1 MSTPSLLARLRQLP
15 ADPALPDALLQTRQW
30 EGPLCRVRLDNT
42 GKQSEAV
49 HHWRLFEGDLGLAPD
64 TAIYGEG
71 FQMLAQTG
79 GRWNAPEH
87 LGRCPDASVYR
98 ITADDGYHTVHNL
111 LLVAQEGGWLLL
123 AFASCQRFG
132 GEFRLHP
139 DGRLE
144 IVMNTEGRT
153 LAPGAHWQSEALI
166 CLEGPDREALLATL
180 AQYIAAEHGS
190 LVGEVPTRPSGWCSW
205 YHYYANVSAA
215 DIRENLAV
223 RAERFPALRY
233 VQIDDG
239 YQARMGDWLTPSAKF
254 EEGVAALAGE
264 IRAAG
269 CEPALWVAPFIAEPG
284 SQVFQ
289 DHPDW
294 FVKGEDGLPLPSERV
309 TYGGWRCT
317 PWYVLDGTHPEVQT
331 HLEQVF
337 RTLRTQWGIHYFK
350 LDANFW
356 GAIHGGRF
364 HDPAATRVEA
374 YRRGM
379 AAILRGA
386 GEGAFLLGCNAP
398 LWPSLGLVHGMRVSD
413 DVERQGPRFRQI
425 AREAFCRAWQ
435 HERLWVLDPDCVC
448 LRDIPGQHGS
458 RAEYDFHL
466 AALVASGGMVL
477 AGDRLQDLDEA
488 QGARLGKLLALCAA
502 RTPAARFEGMT
513 FERGRVALPGGGELL
528 CLFNW
533 GEHACEFPLA
543 PGGTD
548 FWDETPLGS
557 TLVLQGGQ
565 GAVIR
570 YP

>member
-15 ADPALPDALLQTRQW
+15 ADPALPGTLLQTRQW

-64 TAIYGEG
+64 AAICGEG

-98 ITADDGYHTVHNL
+98 ITADHGYHTVHNL
-111 LLVAQEGGWLLL
+111 LLVAQERGWLLL

-180 AQYIAAEHGS
+180 AQHIAAEHGS

-284 SQVFQ
+284 SRVFQ
-289 DHPDW
+289 QHPDW

-502 RTPAARFEGMT
+502 RTPAARFEGMA

-533 GEHACEFPLA
+533 GEHPCEFPLT

>member
-1 MSTPSLLARLRQLP
+1 MSSPSFLARLRQLP
-15 ADPALPDALLQTRQW
+15 ADPALPPQLLQTRQW
-30 EGPLCRVRLDNT
+30 DGPLCRVRLDNI
-42 GKQSEAV
+42 GSSPEAV
-49 HHWRLFEGDLGLAPD
+49 RHWRLFEGDLGLAPD
-64 TAIYGEG
+64 ATIYGEG
-71 FQMLAQTG
+71 FQMLAQTMG
-79 GRWNAPEH
+79 SWQAPEPV
-87 LGRCPDASVYR
+87 GRCPDAGVYR
-98 ITADDGYHTVHNL
+98 ITDDDGYHTVHNL
-111 LLVAQEGGWLLL
+111 LLVACEGGWLLL

-132 GEFRLHP
+132 GEFRLYP

-144 IVMNTEGRT
+144 IVMNAEGRT
-153 LAPGAHWQSEALI
+153 LAPGEHWQSEALI
-166 CLEGPDREALLATL
+166 CLEGLDREALLGSL
-180 AQYIAAEHGS
+180 ADYIEAEHPS
-190 LVGEVPTRPSGWCSW
+190 LVAAVDARPSGWCSW
-205 YHYYANVSAA
+205 YHYYADVSAA

-223 RAERFPALRY
+223 RAMRFPALRY

-239 YQARMGDWLTPSAKF
+239 YQAKMGDWLTPSPKF
-254 EEGVAALAGE
+254 EQGVAALAQE
-264 IRAAG
+264 IRAVG

-289 DHPDW
+289 QHPEW

-317 PWYVLDGTHPEVQT
+317 PWYVLDGTHPEVQA

-337 RTLRTQWGIHYFK
+337 RTLREQWGIHYFK

-398 LWPSLGLVHGMRVSD
+398 IWPSLGLVHGMRVSD
-413 DVERQGPRFRQI
+413 DVERQGRRFRQI

-435 HERLWVLDPDCVC
+435 NDRLWALDPDCVC
-448 LRDIPGQHGS
+448 LRDIPGQHAS

-477 AGDRLQDLDEA
+477 AGDRLQDLDEG
-488 QGARLGKLLALCAA
+488 QGARLGKLLVLCAA
-502 RTPAARFEGMT
+502 RTPAARFDDMG
-513 FERGRVALPGGGELL
+513 FGRGRVALAGGGELL

-533 GEHACEFPLA
+533 DEQATEMALQA
-543 PGGTD
+543 GGMD
-548 FWDETPLGS
+548 FWSEAPLGE
-557 TLVLQGGQ
+557 TLVLAGGQ

-570 YP
+570 YS

>member
-1 MSTPSLLARLRQLP
+1 MSSPSLLARLRQLP
-15 ADPALPDALLQTRQW
+15 ADPALPSRLLQTRQW

-42 GKQSEAV
+42 GSTAESV
-49 HHWRLFEGDLGLAPD
+49 HRWRLFEGDLGIDPAS
-64 TAIYGEG
+64 AIYGEG
-71 FQMLAQTG
+71 FQMLAQTMG
-79 GRWNAPEH
+79 SWQAPEPV
-87 LGRCPDASVYR
+87 GRCPDASVYR
-98 ITADDGYHTVHNL
+98 ITDDDGYHTVHNL

-123 AFASCQRFG
+123 AFASCHRFG
-132 GEFRLHP
+132 GEFRLYP

-144 IVMNTEGRT
+144 IVMNTEGRA
-153 LAPGAHWQSEALI
+153 LPAGQHWQSEALI
-166 CLEGPDREALLATL
+166 CLEGPDREALLAAL
-180 AQYIAAEHGS
+180 ADYIEAEHGT
-190 LVGEVPTRPSGWCSW
+190 LVCGVKARPSGWCSW
-205 YHYYANVSAA
+205 YHYYAQVSAD
-215 DIRENLAV
+215 DIRENLGT
-223 RAERFPALRY
+223 RASRFPELRY

-254 EEGVAALAGE
+254 EQGVAALAHD

-284 SQVFQ
+284 SRVFQ
-289 DHPDW
+289 QHPEW

-317 PWYVLDGTHPEVQT
+317 PWYVLDGTHPEVQA
-331 HLEQVF
+331 HLEQLF
-337 RTLRTQWGIHYFK
+337 HTLREQWGIHYFK

-364 HDPAATRVEA
+364 HDPDATRVEA

-413 DVERQGPRFRQI
+413 DVERQGARFRQI

-435 HERLWVLDPDCVC
+435 NDRLWALDPDCVC
-448 LRDIPGQHGS
+448 LRNIPGQHAS

-466 AALVASGGMVL
+466 AAMVASGGMVL
-477 AGDRLQDLDEA
+477 AGDRLQDLDDA
-488 QGARLGKLLALCAA
+488 QGAHLGKLVALCEGRA
-502 RTPAARFEGMT
+502 PAARFDDMG
-513 FERGRVALPGGGELL
+513 FARGRVALPGSGELL

-533 GEHACEFPLA
+533 GEQATRVALP
-543 PGGTD
+543 PGGVD
-548 FWDETPLGS
+548 FWDDAPQAEG
-557 TLVLQGGQ
+557 LVLQGGQ
-565 GAVIR
+565 GRVIR
-570 YP
+570 YG

>member
-98 ITADDGYHTVHNL
+98 ITADHGYHTVHNL

-180 AQYIAAEHGS
+180 AQHIAAEHGS
-190 LVGEVPTRPSGWCSW
+190 LVGEVPMRPSGWCSW

-284 SQVFQ
+284 SRVFQ
-289 DHPDW
+289 QHPDW

-502 RTPAARFEGMT
+502 RTPAARFEGMA

-533 GEHACEFPLA
+533 GEHPCEFPLT

>member
-15 ADPALPDALLQTRQW
+15 ADPALPDTLLQTRQW

-49 HHWRLFEGDLGLAPD
+49 HHWRLFEGDLGLALD
-64 TAIYGEG
+64 AAIYGEG

-98 ITADDGYHTVHNL
+98 ITADHGYHTVHNL

-180 AQYIAAEHGS
+180 AQHIAAEHGS

-284 SQVFQ
+284 SRVFQ

-317 PWYVLDGTHPEVQT
+317 PWYVLDGTHPEVQA

-502 RTPAARFEGMT
+502 RTPAARFEGMA

>member
-364 HDPAATRVEA
+364 HDSSATRVEA

-398 LWPSLGLVHGMRVSD
+398 IWPSLGLVHGMRVSD
-413 DVERQGPRFRQI
+413 DVERHGHRYRQI

-435 HERLWVLDPDCVC
+435 NDKLWALDPDCVC

-533 GEHACEFPLA
+533 GEHTCEFPLT

>member
-533 GEHACEFPLA
+533 GEHTCEFPLT

>member
-15 ADPALPDALLQTRQW
+15 ADPALPDTLLQTRQW

-64 TAIYGEG
+64 AAIYGEG

-98 ITADDGYHTVHNL
+98 ITADHGYHTVHNL

-153 LAPGAHWQSEALI
+153 LAPGVYWQSEALI

-180 AQYIAAEHGS
+180 AQHIAAEHGS

-284 SQVFQ
+284 SRVFQ
-289 DHPDW
+289 QHPDW

-398 LWPSLGLVHGMRVSD
+398 LWPSLGLVHGCGMK
-413 DVERQGPRFRQI
+413 I
-425 AREAFCRAWQ
+425 K
-435 HERLWVLDPDCVC
+435 
-448 LRDIPGQHGS
+448 
-458 RAEYDFHL
+458 FHHFML
-466 AALVASGGMVL
+466 NEPI
-477 AGDRLQDLDEA
+477 DLI
-488 QGARLGKLLALCAA
+488 G
-502 RTPAARFEGMT
+502 
-513 FERGRVALPGGGELL
+513 
-528 CLFNW
+528 W
-533 GEHACEFPLA
+533 SACYL
-543 PGGTD
+543 
-548 FWDETPLGS
+548 
-557 TLVLQGGQ
+557 
-565 GAVIR
+565 
-570 YP
+570 

>member
-15 ADPALPDALLQTRQW
+15 ADPALPDTLLQTRQW

-42 GKQSEAV
+42 GEQSEAV

-64 TAIYGEG
+64 AAIYGEG

-98 ITADDGYHTVHNL
+98 ITADHGYHTVHNL
-111 LLVAQEGGWLLL
+111 LLVALEGGWLLL

-180 AQYIAAEHGS
+180 AQHIAAEHGS

-502 RTPAARFEGMT
+502 RTPAARFEGMA

-533 GEHACEFPLA
+533 GEQATRVALP
-543 PGGTD
+543 PGGVD
-548 FWDETPLGS
+548 FWDDAPQAEG
-557 TLVLQGGQ
+557 LVLQGGQ
-565 GAVIR
+565 GRVIR
-570 YP
+570 YG

>member
-64 TAIYGEG
+64 AAIYGEG

-79 GRWNAPEH
+79 GRWSAPEH

-98 ITADDGYHTVHNL
+98 ITADHGYHTVHNL

-180 AQYIAAEHGS
+180 AQHIAAEHGS

-239 YQARMGDWLTPSAKF
+239 YQAKMGDWLTPSPKF

-284 SQVFQ
+284 SRVFH
-289 DHPDW
+289 HPDW

-466 AALVASGGMVL
+466 AALMASGGMVL

-502 RTPAARFEGMT
+502 RTPAARFEGMA

-533 GEHACEFPLA
+533 GEHACECPLA

>member
-15 ADPALPDALLQTRQW
+15 ADPALPDTLLQTRQW

-64 TAIYGEG
+64 AAIYGEG

-98 ITADDGYHTVHNL
+98 ITADHGYHTVHNL

-180 AQYIAAEHGS
+180 AQHIAAEHGS

-284 SQVFQ
+284 SRVFQ
-289 DHPDW
+289 QHPDW

-466 AALVASGGMVL
+466 AVLVASGGMVL

-502 RTPAARFEGMT
+502 RTPAARFEGMA

-533 GEHACEFPLA
+533 GEHPCEFPLA